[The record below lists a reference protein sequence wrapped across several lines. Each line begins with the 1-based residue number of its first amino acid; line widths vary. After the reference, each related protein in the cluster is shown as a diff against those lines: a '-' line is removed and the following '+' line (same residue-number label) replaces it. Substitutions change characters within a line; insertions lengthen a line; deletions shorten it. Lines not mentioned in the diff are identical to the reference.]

1 VFGLRRKPSVLDTD
15 ELNAFFDVLDHMG
28 DVELLRMRAAWRA
41 VPRRI
46 HEEAWAAVRAVG
58 ARDGLSRDID
68 RVRKRA
74 MTWAARGSD
83 VVPYALSDSATWAQ
97 VKLEAEE
104 AIVDVALGIAL
115 GDRLDERTRETL
127 LAAWVGAR

>member
-1 VFGLRRKPSVLDTD
+1 MFGLRRKPSVLDTD

-28 DVELLRMRAAWRA
+28 DVELLRMRAAWHA

-58 ARDGLSRDID
+58 ARDGLSREID

-74 MTWAARGSD
+74 MAWAARGSD

-104 AIVDVALGIAL
+104 AIVDVALAIAL
-115 GDRLDERTRETL
+115 RDRLDERTRETL